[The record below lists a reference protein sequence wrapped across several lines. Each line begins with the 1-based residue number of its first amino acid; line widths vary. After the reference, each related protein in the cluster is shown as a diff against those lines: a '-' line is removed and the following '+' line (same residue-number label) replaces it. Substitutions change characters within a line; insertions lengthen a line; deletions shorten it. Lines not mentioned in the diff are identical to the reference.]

1 MVSGGSS
8 REREQ
13 RRGANEITKVL
24 VSRVTYADHILW
36 IVRLHD
42 AMALHSR
49 RFKLYTTPW
58 GWSPSDVVEP
68 KFGRFS
74 ITNRDRLAA
83 RGLYSVI
90 ARSIAEMNSIRRLNM
105 SLASFRNVCVRIV
118 KKKHWKLHKA
128 PTPRQMQNTGCAM
141 RTWCGCTTRNLL
153 WDYK

>member
-49 RFKLYTTPW
+49 RFKLYTKTW
-58 GWSPSDVVEP
+58 GWTAQDVVEP

-74 ITNRDRLAA
+74 IAIDWLPGACMV
-83 RGLYSVI
+83 L
-90 ARSIAEMNSIRRLNM
+90 
-105 SLASFRNVCVRIV
+105 
-118 KKKHWKLHKA
+118 
-128 PTPRQMQNTGCAM
+128 
-141 RTWCGCTTRNLL
+141 
-153 WDYK
+153 